1 MEIAIEGDTNMEI
14 KQAIENRLEEIKNL
28 RLKLNENAELAFKEF
43 KTQRIL
49 EGALEKE
56 GIKSKRC
63 AGTGLIALLNEGEE
77 ALAVRADMD
86 ALPINGVSHLC
97 GHDYHMGIAMG
108 TIMVLKDIGYNGC
121 VKFLFQP
128 AEEDQGGAL
137 PMIKEGAILEPRVT
151 EAIGYHVWPGLEL
164 GKIQVESGAS
174 MGSVDD
180 FIITIKGVGGHAA
193 MPQQCKNPIYPA
205 MEIIQGV
212 NIKSRSQVDPQNQHV
227 ITFTA
232 INGGK
237 ATNVIPKEIV
247 LKGTVRTFDESLRY
261 KLAEMIKRTAENA
274 AENYGC
280 SAEVDYIFGYPPV
293 ISEPNVTE
301 RFIKVT
307 KELLGEE
314 NVLPIDKTF
323 GADDFAFFA
332 LEVPSVHFRLG
343 ITSDTKGRHPL
354 HSPYFDAEEDVL
366 FYGIYSLVNFIINR

>member
-1 MEIAIEGDTNMEI
+1 MRIKEAIN
-14 KQAIENRLEEIKNL
+14 NRIEEIKAL
-28 RLKLNENAELAFKEF
+28 RLKLNENAELAFQEF

-49 EGALEKE
+49 EETLKKE
-56 GIKSKRC
+56 GIKSKHC

-77 ALAVRADMD
+77 AIAVRADMD

-97 GHDYHMGIAMG
+97 GHDYHMGIALG
-108 TIMVLKDIGYNGC
+108 TMMVLKDIGYDGC

-137 PMIKEGAILEPRVT
+137 PMIKEGALLEPKVT
-151 EAIGYHVWPGLEL
+151 EAIGYHVWPGLEI
-164 GKIQVESGAS
+164 GKIQVEAGPS

-180 FIITIKGVGGHAA
+180 FIITIRGVGGHAA
-193 MPQQCKNPIYPA
+193 MPHQCKNPIYPA

-237 ATNVIPKEIV
+237 ATNVIPKDIV
-247 LKGTVRTFDESLRY
+247 LMGTVRTFDEPLRY
-261 KLAEMIKRTAENA
+261 KLADMIKATAISA

-280 SAEVDYIFGYPPV
+280 IAEVDYVLGYPPV
-293 ISEPNVTE
+293 ISEPKVTD

-314 NVLPIDKTF
+314 KVLPIDKTF

-343 ITSDTKGRHPL
+343 ITGDIKGKHPL

-366 FYGIYSLVNFIINR
+366 FYGIYTLVNYIINR